1 MSATRPDE
9 LARIIAQRLLVQPNG
24 YRLLLLKSRPPKL
37 RRKTYG
43 VLDGT
48 FGGIALCK
56 APCSS
61 PEIKEASSE

>member
-24 YRLLLLKSRPPKL
+24 HRVLLLKSRPPKL
-37 RRKTYG
+37 QRKTYG
-43 VLDGT
+43 VLDRT
-48 FGGIALCK
+48 FGGIALRK
-56 APCSS
+56 ALLS